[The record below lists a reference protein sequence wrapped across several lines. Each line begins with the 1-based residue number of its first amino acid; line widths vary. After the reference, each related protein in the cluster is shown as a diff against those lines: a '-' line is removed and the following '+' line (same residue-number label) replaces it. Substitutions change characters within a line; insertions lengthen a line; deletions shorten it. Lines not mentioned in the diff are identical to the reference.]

1 VKIQPDSAPAH
12 YQMGRA
18 LFLLGRLQDS
28 QSHLREAIKFDPENT
43 SPHYLLGR
51 VYSRMGKSELA
62 AEQFKITQNLI
73 HRQNSKSGG
82 MASQH

>member
-1 VKIQPDSAPAH
+1 
-12 YQMGRA
+12 
-18 LFLLGRLQDS
+18 
-28 QSHLREAIKFDPENT
+28 
-43 SPHYLLGR
+43 
-51 VYSRMGKSELA
+51 MGKSELA